1 MKEAENTI
9 TKLDKQTPPQPAL
22 TVDDVLKEV
31 GSRKPC
37 SHGFR
42 QDLLLYEPYVHVQ
55 HVWTFHTHV
64 YKNVQ
69 EIYVIDP
76 MGNVINALN
85 AARQATQI
93 SMFHLVWT
101 DASRLEWITSY
112 FVTEGTKQ
120 FLQGRETMARH
131 SAIMA
136 NHFEQSKAVT
146 NKEQPQ
152 IIPAKMAE
160 LLRGD
165 VKTLVTYYRQ
175 RYG

>member
-1 MKEAENTI
+1 MFSW
-9 TKLDKQTPPQPAL
+9 LP
-22 TVDDVLKEV
+22 
-31 GSRKPC
+31 SRPIAI
-37 SHGFR
+37 H
-42 QDLLLYEPYVHVQ
+42 EPYVQ

-76 MGNVINALN
+76 MGNAINALN

-120 FLQGRETMARH
+120 FLQGRETMVRH

-160 LLRGD
+160 LLRGESRELSYPLPSERSELS
-165 VKTLVTYYRQ
+165 TALSRIW
-175 RYG
+175 

>member
-42 QDLLLYEPYVHVQ
+42 QDLLLYMNPMSNMCG
-55 HVWTFHTHV
+55 

-112 FVTEGTKQ
+112 FMTEGTKQ
-120 FLQGRETMARH
+120 FLQGRETMVRH